1 MLRERRK
8 RELSLRR
15 SFRRRRY
22 GKVEVRIKLTL
33 LCFLFR
39 LLHHH
44 HNPKAPKAAAIPP
57 TRAGIATATGK
68 GFFSVVSFPE
78 LTPEGVEEAITEMVV
93 ICCRPTRSIMVTVE
107 GGAGVIWGRGAGI
120 SGLLADV

>member
-1 MLRERRK
+1 MR
-8 RELSLRR
+8 
-15 SFRRRRY
+15 
-22 GKVEVRIKLTL
+22 LTL

-68 GFFSVVSFPE
+68 GFFSEVSFPE
-78 LTPEGVEEAITEMVV
+78 LTPEGVEEATTDIVV
-93 ICCRPTRSIMVTVE
+93 ICCRPTKSIKVIVE
-107 GGAGVIWGRGAGI
+107 GGVVIWG
-120 SGLLADV
+120 

>member
-68 GFFSVVSFPE
+68 GFFSDVSFPE
-78 LTPEGVEEAITEMVV
+78 LTPEGVEEATTEIVV
-93 ICCRPTRSIMVTVE
+93 ICCRPTKSIRVIVE
-107 GGAGVIWGRGAGI
+107 GGVVI
-120 SGLLADV
+120 